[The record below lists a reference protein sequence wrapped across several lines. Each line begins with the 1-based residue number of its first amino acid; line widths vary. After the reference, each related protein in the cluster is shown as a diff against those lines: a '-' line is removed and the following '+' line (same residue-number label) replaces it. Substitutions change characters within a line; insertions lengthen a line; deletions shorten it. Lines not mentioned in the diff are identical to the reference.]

1 MESTLNILWYE
12 ELDSTN
18 SQMLRNVSEYS
29 DLDVIAAKNQFAGR
43 GQRGNSWLITKGK
56 NLTFSMMLK
65 GNTDKVS
72 ATLGKLPARE
82 QFVISEI
89 VTIAVRDFLIS
100 KGINAKIKWPNDI
113 YVSNKKICGMLIEN
127 GLSPDG
133 HVAYSVVGI
142 GLNVNQDEF
151 PPELLNPTSMTLISK
166 QTYNLEESL
175 AELCAMIA
183 SKFSMINS
191 PEEVRKEYMKD
202 LYRMGQM
209 HTYTDCASGE
219 QFKAKIKDI
228 TNAGYLVVET
238 EKGELKEFA
247 FKEISY
253 II

>member
-1 MESTLNILWYE
+1 MESTLNILWYD

-29 DLDVIAAKNQFAGR
+29 DLDVIAARNQFAGR
-43 GQRGNSWLITKGK
+43 GQRGNSWLISKGK

-72 ATLGKLPARE
+72 ATLGKMPARK
-82 QFVISEI
+82 QFIISEI
-89 VTIAVRDFLIS
+89 VTIAVRDFLRS
-100 KGINAKIKWPNDI
+100 RGINAKIKWPNDI

-133 HVAYSVVGI
+133 CIAYSVVGI

-151 PPELLNPTSMTLISK
+151 PPELVNPTSMTLLTK

-175 AELCAMIA
+175 AELCALIA
-183 SKFSMINS
+183 SKFELLDS
-191 PEEVRKEYMKD
+191 PEIVKQDYLD
-202 LYRMGQM
+202 GLYRIDQM
-209 HTYTDCASGE
+209 HTYTDCATSE
-219 QFKAKIKDI
+219 QFKARIKSI
-228 TNAGYLVVET
+228 TDFGQLVVET